1 MPEGV
6 KTAGVRAEHMQIH
19 AADAGVANCVPAQV
33 LRLERLSDQYLVHV
47 RLQESGQ
54 ELIVS
59 CGPGH
64 VAQAGQDV
72 QIQFTQCLWFDAADQ
87 RVRT

>member
-1 MPEGV
+1 LPERV
-6 KTAGVRAEHMQIH
+6 KTVGVRAEHMQIH
-19 AADAGVANCVPAQV
+19 PLQSAVAGSVPAMV

-47 RLQESGQ
+47 RLRGSEQ

-59 CGPGH
+59 CGPNH

-72 QIQFTQCLWFDAADQ
+72 QIQFMQSLWFDAADQ
-87 RVRT
+87 RVRS